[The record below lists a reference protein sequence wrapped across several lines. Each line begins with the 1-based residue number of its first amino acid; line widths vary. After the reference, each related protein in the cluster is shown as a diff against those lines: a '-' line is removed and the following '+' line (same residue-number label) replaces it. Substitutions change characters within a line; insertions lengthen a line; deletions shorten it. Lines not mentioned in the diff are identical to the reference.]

1 MIQTDHKPLVPLIN
15 NKDLCDTP
23 LRCQRLL
30 MRLMK
35 YNCTA
40 VYVPGKHLVV
50 ADTLSRV
57 PLKSSVTECGDLSD
71 EVEEHIQMVTNHW
84 PVSQGKL
91 EEKLPLILFSSKLQ
105 HM

>member
-1 MIQTDHKPLVPLIN
+1 
-15 NKDLCDTP
+15 
-23 LRCQRLL
+23 

-40 VYVPGKHLVV
+40 MYVPGKHLVV

-71 EVEEHIQMVTNHW
+71 EVEAHIHMVTNHW
-84 PVSQGKL
+84 PVSKGKL
-91 EEKLPLILFSSKLQ
+91 EEIAQETALDPVLKQ
-105 HM
+105 VTAYVTNG